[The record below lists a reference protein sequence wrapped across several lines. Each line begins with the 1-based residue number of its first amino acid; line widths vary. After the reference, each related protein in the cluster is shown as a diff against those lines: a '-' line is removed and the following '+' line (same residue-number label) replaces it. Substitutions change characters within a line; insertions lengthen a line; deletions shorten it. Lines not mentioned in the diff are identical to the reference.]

1 VEGTIVKVLT
11 WFLTCLAQYDL
22 LYFFVFF
29 IKKELCNFAEYFS
42 IKKKEMRKEFNTT
55 GTCFPHLHYMADI
68 STKFDFAISLVEKG
82 KYFAI
87 NRPRQYGKT
96 TMLESLSRAL
106 VKSDEWL
113 VFNISFEGIDSQTGA
128 EMTPFCQAFVRLL
141 SRSMLNSGHSEL
153 EIYLKEKANEV
164 TNLGDVSVLIT
175 HLVNKSQKKCVML
188 IDEVDKSSNNQLFL
202 DFLAMLRYKYLNR
215 YNIADATFHSVILA
229 GLYDV
234 KSLRLKLGLNQEAK
248 YNSPWNIAAD
258 FNVVMELQPNEIVPM
273 LEDYCQEQN
282 VRMNT
287 EGVANALFYYTAG
300 YPFLVSAL
308 CKIVDEE
315 IMSKKTERV
324 WTEFDIETAADKLIK
339 AERSTTNF
347 DTLVKNLENSLELYD
362 LIYRLVIEGEYIPY
376 NLHAPVVNFALQHGI
391 VGNSPDGLVI
401 HNRIYREVIANYMT
415 VKTIVE
421 RKSLNIETSA
431 AYLLDNNALDMRKVL
446 LKFQELM
453 KIEYSKK
460 DDSFIERNGR
470 LIFLAFLKPIIN
482 GKGYAFKEPEIS
494 EEKRM
499 DIAVSF
505 FQHKYI
511 IELKMWYGNAAHKK
525 GLVQLGD
532 YLDRQN
538 QSEGY
543 LVIFEQN
550 VTKTWKKGWIRA
562 NGKKVFAVWV

>member
-1 VEGTIVKVLT
+1 MT
-11 WFLTCLAQYDL
+11 
-22 LYFFVFF
+22 
-29 IKKELCNFAEYFS
+29 
-42 IKKKEMRKEFNTT
+42 REFNVT
-55 GTCFPHLHYMADI
+55 GTCFPHLHYMADV
-68 STKFDFAISLVEKG
+68 STKFDVAIKMVKHG
-82 KYFAI
+82 DYFAI

-96 TMLESLSRAL
+96 TMLYMLSDVLRQ
-106 VKSDEWL
+106 SDEYI
-113 VFNISFEGIDSQTGA
+113 VFNTSFEGIGDAIFNDEKTFSSG
-128 EMTPFCQAFVRLL
+128 FVR
-141 SRSMLNSGHSEL
+141 
-153 EIYLKEKANEV
+153 
-164 TNLGDVSVLIT
+164 VLARYAT
-175 HLVNKSQKKCVML
+175 VYAPHLVDWMREQSEKIYSLEMVADFISEMVTKADKKVILL
-188 IDEVDKSSNNQLFL
+188 IDEVDKSSNNQLFIS
-202 DFLAMLRYKYLNR
+202 FLAMLRNKYLER
-215 YNIADATFHSVILA
+215 ATFPTFYSIVLA

-258 FNVVMELQPNEIVPM
+258 FNVVMELQPHEIVPM
-273 LEDYCQEQN
+273 LKDYCQEQN
-282 VRMNT
+282 VRMDT
-287 EGVANALFYYTAG
+287 EGVAEALFYYTSG

-308 CKIVDEE
+308 CKIVDED
-315 IMSKKTERV
+315 IMSKKAERI
-324 WTEFDIETAADKLIK
+324 WTDFDIEIAADKLIK

-347 DTLVKNLENSLELYD
+347 DTLVKNLENNPELYD

-376 NLHAPVVNFALQHGI
+376 DLHAPVVNFALQHGI
-391 VGNSPDGLVI
+391 IKNGPEGLMI

-421 RKSLNIETSA
+421 RKSLHIETSA
-431 AYLLDNNALDMRKVL
+431 PYLLDNNALDMRKVL

-494 EEKRM
+494 EERRM

-511 IELKMWYGNAAHKK
+511 IELKMWYGNVAHKK

-538 QSEGY
+538 KAEGY

-550 VTKTWKKGWIRA
+550 VQKTWKKGWIRA

>member
-1 VEGTIVKVLT
+1 MK
-11 WFLTCLAQYDL
+11 
-22 LYFFVFF
+22 
-29 IKKELCNFAEYFS
+29 
-42 IKKKEMRKEFNTT
+42 REFNTT
-55 GTCFPHLHYMADI
+55 GTCFPHLHYMADV
-68 STKFDFAISLVEKG
+68 SAKFANAIDLVEKG
-82 KYFAI
+82 KYFSI

-96 TMLESLSRAL
+96 TMLEALCRRL

-113 VFNISFEGIDSQTGA
+113 VFNISFEVIDSQTGA

-141 SRSMLNSGHSEL
+141 SRSMLNVGKPEL
-153 EIYLKEKANEV
+153 ESYLKEKSYEV
-164 TNLGDVSVLIT
+164 TTLDDVSRLIT
-175 HLVNKSQKKCVML
+175 DLVNKTQKKCVML

-215 YNIADATFHSVILA
+215 HAVSDATFHAVVLA
-229 GLYDV
+229 GLYDI

-258 FNVVMELQPNEIVPM
+258 FNVVMELQPHEIVPM
-273 LEDYCQEQN
+273 LKDYCEEQN
-282 VRMNT
+282 VTMDT
-287 EGVANALFYYTAG
+287 EGVADALFYYTSG
-300 YPFLVSAL
+300 YPFLVSAM
-308 CKIVDEE
+308 CKIVDEA

-324 WTEFDIETAADKLIK
+324 WTAFDIEIAADKLIK

-347 DTLVKNLENSLELYD
+347 DTLVKNLENYPELYD
-362 LIYRLVIEGEYIPY
+362 LIYRLAIEGEFIPF
-376 NLHAPVVNFALQHGI
+376 NLHEPVINFALQHGI
-391 VGNSPDGLVI
+391 VSDGPEGLKI
-401 HNRIYREVIANYMT
+401 HNRIYQEVIANYMT
-415 VKTIVE
+415 VKAIVQ
-421 RKSLNIETSA
+421 RKSLDVETSIP
-431 AYLLDNNALDMRKVL
+431 YLLANNALDMRKIL

-470 LIFLAFLKPIIN
+470 LVFLAFLKPIIN

-494 EEKRM
+494 EERRM
-499 DIAVSF
+499 DIAVTF

-511 IELKMWYGNAAHKK
+511 VELKKWYGNAAHKK

-532 YLDRQN
+532 YLERQN

-543 LVIFEQN
+543 LVVFEQN
-550 VTKTWKKGWIRA
+550 VEKTWKKGWIRT

>member
-1 VEGTIVKVLT
+1 MTK
-11 WFLTCLAQYDL
+11 
-22 LYFFVFF
+22 
-29 IKKELCNFAEYFS
+29 
-42 IKKKEMRKEFNTT
+42 RFNTT
-55 GTCFPHLHYMADI
+55 GTCFPHLHYMADV
-68 STKFDFAISLVEKG
+68 SAKFNRAISLVESG
-82 KYFAI
+82 DYFAI

-96 TMLESLSRAL
+96 TMLEALSRTL

-113 VFNISFEGIDSQTGA
+113 VFNISFEGIDSQTAA

-141 SRSMLNSGHSEL
+141 SRSMLNIGHAEL
-153 EIYLKEKANEV
+153 ENYLKEKSKEV
-164 TNLGDVSVLIT
+164 TNLGDVSLLIT
-175 HLVNKSQKKCVML
+175 ELVNKTQKKCVML

-215 YNIADATFHSVILA
+215 FNIADATFHSVVLA

-234 KSLRLKLGLNQEAK
+234 KSLRLKLGLNEEAK

-282 VRMNT
+282 VTMDT
-287 EGVANALFYYTAG
+287 EGVAHALFYYTSG

-308 CKIVDEE
+308 CKIVDED
-315 IMSKKTERV
+315 IMSKKSERV
-324 WTEFDIETAADKLIK
+324 WTEFDIEIAADKLIK

-347 DTLVKNLENSLELYD
+347 DTLVKNLENSPELYD
-362 LIYRLVIEGEYIPY
+362 LIYRLTIEGEFVPF
-376 NLHAPVVNFALQHGI
+376 NLHAPIVNFALQHGI
-391 VGNSPDGLVI
+391 VSNSEEGLAI

-415 VKTIVE
+415 VKAITE
-421 RKSLNIETSA
+421 RKSLYIETSA
-431 AYLLDNNALDMRKVL
+431 PYLLDNNALDMRKVL

-453 KIEYSKK
+453 KIEFSKK
-460 DDSFIERNGR
+460 DSTFIERNGR
-470 LIFLAFLKPIIN
+470 LVFLAFLKPIIN
-482 GKGYAFKEPEIS
+482 GKGYAFKEPEVS
-494 EEKRM
+494 EERRM
-499 DIAVSF
+499 DIAVTF

-511 IELKMWYGNAAHKK
+511 IELKMWRGNVAHKK

-538 QSEGY
+538 QNQGFM
-543 LVIFEQN
+543 VIFEQN
-550 VTKTWKKGWIRA
+550 VEKTWKKGWVRA

>member
-1 VEGTIVKVLT
+1 
-11 WFLTCLAQYDL
+11 LAQYRL
-22 LYFFVFF
+22 LQRFVFF
-29 IKKELCNFAEYFS
+29 IKKELCSFAECFS

-68 STKFDFAISLVEKG
+68 STKFDFAVSLVEKG

-106 VKSDEWL
+106 IKSDEWL
-113 VFNISFEGIDSQTGA
+113 VFNISFEGIDSQTSA
-128 EMTPFCQAFVRLL
+128 EMTSFCQAFVRLL
-141 SRSMLNSGHSEL
+141 SRSMLNFGHLEW
-153 EIYLKEKANEV
+153 EIYLKGKANEM
-164 TNLGDVSVLIT
+164 TNLGDVSLLIT
-175 HLVNKSQKKCVML
+175 NLVNKSQKKCVML

-215 YNIADATFHSVILA
+215 YNIADATFHSVVLA

-258 FNVVMELQPNEIVPM
+258 FNVVMELQPHEIVPM

-287 EGVANALFYYTAG
+287 EGVAHALFYYTAG

-347 DTLVKNLENSLELYD
+347 DTLVKNLENSPELYD

-391 VGNSPDGLVI
+391 VGNSPEGLVI

-421 RKSLNIETSA
+421 RKSLDIETA
-431 AYLLDNNALDMRKVL
+431 APYLLANNALDMRKVL

-460 DDSFIERNGR
+460 DSTFIERNGR
-470 LIFLAFLKPIIN
+470 LVFLAFLKPIIN

-494 EEKRM
+494 EERRM

-511 IELKMWYGNAAHKK
+511 IELKMWHGNVAHKK
-525 GLVQLGD
+525 GLIQLGD
-532 YLDRQN
+532 YLDRQY

-543 LVIFEQN
+543 LVIFDKN
-550 VTKTWKKGWIRA
+550 VEKTWKKGWIRA
-562 NGKKVFAVWV
+562 TGKKVFAVWV

>member
-1 VEGTIVKVLT
+1 MT
-11 WFLTCLAQYDL
+11 
-22 LYFFVFF
+22 
-29 IKKELCNFAEYFS
+29 
-42 IKKKEMRKEFNTT
+42 REFNTT
-55 GTCFPHLHYMADI
+55 GTCFPHRHYMADV
-68 STKFDFAISLVEKG
+68 SAKFNTAINLVKKG

-96 TMLESLSRAL
+96 TMLYLLSDAL
-106 VKSDEWL
+106 RKSGEYI
-113 VFNISFEGIDSQTGA
+113 VFNTSFEGIGDAIFNDEKTF
-128 EMTPFCQAFVRLL
+128 T
-141 SRSMLNSGHSEL
+141 SGF
-153 EIYLKEKANEV
+153 
-164 TNLGDVSVLIT
+164 VSVLGRYAT
-175 HLVNKSQKKCVML
+175 VYAPNLVGWINEQSEKVDSFKKLAEFISEMVIKADKKIILL
-188 IDEVDKSSNNQLFL
+188 IDEVDKSSNNQLFVS
-202 DFLAMLRYKYLNR
+202 FLAMLRNKYLES
-215 YNIADATFHSVILA
+215 ATFPTFHSVVLA

-234 KSLRLKLGLNQEAK
+234 KSLKLKLRPNEEAK

-273 LEDYCQEQN
+273 LEDYAEEQN
-282 VRMNT
+282 VSMNT
-287 EGVANALFYYTAG
+287 EGVAYALFYYTAG
-300 YPFLVSAL
+300 YPFLVSAM
-308 CKIVDEE
+308 CKIVDED
-315 IMSKKTERV
+315 IMSKKSERI

-347 DTLVKNLENSLELYD
+347 DTLIKNLENSPELYD

-391 VGNSPDGLVI
+391 VSNGPEGLMVQ
-401 HNRIYREVIANYMT
+401 NRIYREVIANYMT

-421 RKSLNIETSA
+421 RKSLHIETSA

-494 EEKRM
+494 EERRM

-511 IELKMWYGNAAHKK
+511 IELKMWYGNVAHKK
-525 GLVQLGD
+525 GLVQLSD

-543 LVIFEQN
+543 LVVFEQN

>member
-1 VEGTIVKVLT
+1 LS
-11 WFLTCLAQYDL
+11 L
-22 LYFFVFF
+22 FVFF
-29 IKKELCNFAEYFS
+29 IKKELCSFAKYFS
-42 IKKKEMRKEFNTT
+42 IKKKEMSKEFNTT
-55 GTCFPHLHYMADI
+55 GTCFPHLHYMADV
-68 STKFDFAISLVEKG
+68 SAKFDFAISLVEKG

-96 TMLESLSRAL
+96 TMMESLSRAL
-106 VKSDEWL
+106 IKSDEWL

-141 SRSMLNSGHSEL
+141 SRSMLNFGHSEW
-153 EIYLKEKANEV
+153 ENYLKEKANEV
-164 TNLGDVSVLIT
+164 TNLGDVSLLIT

-215 YNIADATFHSVILA
+215 FNISDATFHSVILA

-287 EGVANALFYYTAG
+287 EGVAQALFYYTAG

-347 DTLVKNLENSLELYD
+347 DTLVKNLENSPELYD

-538 QSEGY
+538 QPEGY